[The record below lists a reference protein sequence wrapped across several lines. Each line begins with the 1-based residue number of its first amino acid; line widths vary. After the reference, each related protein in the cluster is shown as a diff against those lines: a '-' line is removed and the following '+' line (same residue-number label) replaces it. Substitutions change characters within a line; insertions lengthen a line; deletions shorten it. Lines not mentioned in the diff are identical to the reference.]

1 MKNPIAKFGNR
12 QDRIDESGL
21 NDPIYIEDLES
32 PDNDPF
38 HENNARPHSW
48 LITTCV
54 AGVAGSFVIGA
65 AVLGLFSE
73 NGPSPARASVHLT
86 ERWQRPT
93 VAAKTDLNG
102 SVAKSGELRAINE
115 VAVAY
120 QVGLNP
126 KQSNSSTIL
135 PQNGAVARDLFGFD
149 PLGSPQTADQPT
161 VLDKTNGNGQL
172 AAISPGN
179 TTTIL
184 KKLPPEPVDETIV
197 LKKGDDL
204 ISRLTGLGVTRE
216 TATQLAHALE
226 PVYPAKLLKAGQK
239 FIVTLDKQQDF
250 FGNFVIYPVELTF
263 SPGPKESISVESN
276 ADGKFFASVNGQ
288 KKRQPS
294 RYAKGRSNQFRIAG
308 RITSSLFAAAVDKG
322 VPEYI
327 TNQVIRAFSHDVD
340 FQRDVKA
347 GAKFE
352 IYFGKPLSG
361 SSKRRNVVHFASLE
375 VRGKMKSLYRF
386 TDSRGKTSYYDA
398 RGRGATKFLMRTP
411 INGARISSGF
421 GMRRHPVLGYSKMHT
436 GVDFAAPRGTPIRAA
451 GSGKIVYRARKGGYG
466 NVVEIKH
473 PNGYLTRYAHMSRFS
488 AGLRVGSRVNQG
500 RVIGY
505 VGSTGR
511 ATGAHLHYEVRI
523 GKRAV
528 NPRRVRIAGK
538 ARLQGKDMALFKRY
552 RRKIVAMMKKSPRV
566 DRLASVVDR

>member
-1 MKNPIAKFGNR
+1 MKNPFAKYRNR
-12 QDRIDESGL
+12 QDHNDESDQA
-21 NDPIYIEDLES
+21 DPIYIEDLES
-32 PDNDPF
+32 ADNDPF
-38 HENNARPHSW
+38 HDNNARPHSW
-48 LITTCV
+48 LVTTCI
-54 AGVAGSFVIGA
+54 AGIAGSFVIGA

-73 NGPSPARASVHLT
+73 NGTSPARASVQLS

-102 SVAKSGELRAINE
+102 SVVKSGELRPFTE

-120 QVGLNP
+120 QTGLNT
-126 KQSNSSTIL
+126 KSDNKSIIL
-135 PQNGAVARDLFGFD
+135 PQNGSVARDLFGFD
-149 PLGSPQTADQPT
+149 PLGSPQADNQPT
-161 VLDKTNGNGQL
+161 VLDKNNTNVRL
-172 AAISPGN
+172 APIAPTN

-204 ISRLTGLGVTRE
+204 ISRLVGLGVARD
-216 TATQLAHALE
+216 TATKLTRALE
-226 PVYPAKLLKAGQK
+226 PIYPSKLLKVGQK

-263 SPGPKESISVESN
+263 SPGPKEDISIESN
-276 ADGKFFASVNGQ
+276 EDGKFFARVNGQ
-288 KKRQPS
+288 KNRKPS
-294 RYAKGRSNQFRIAG
+294 RYAGNRTTRFRVAG
-308 RITSSLFAAAVDKG
+308 RVTSSLFAAAVDKG
-322 VPEYI
+322 VPEYV

-386 TDSRGKTSYYDA
+386 TNSRGKTAYYDPS
-398 RGRGATKFLMRTP
+398 GRGATKFLMRTP
-411 INGARISSGF
+411 VSGARISSGF
-421 GMRRHPVLGYSKMHT
+421 GMRRHPILGYSKMHT

-451 GSGKIVYRARKGGYG
+451 GTGKIVYRARKGGYG

-488 AGLRVGSRVNQG
+488 SGLRVGSRVNQG

-505 VGSTGR
+505 VGATGR
-511 ATGAHLHYEVRI
+511 ATGPHLHYEVRI
-523 GKRAV
+523 GNRAV

-538 ARLQGKDMALFKRY
+538 ARLRGRDLARFKKY
-552 RRKIVAMMKKSPRV
+552 RRKIIAMMKKSPSI
-566 DRLASVVDR
+566 DRLASVVSK

>member
-1 MKNPIAKFGNR
+1 MSNPIADLRNR
-12 QDRIDESGL
+12 QDQNNESEMS
-21 NDPIYIEDLES
+21 DPIYVEDLES
-32 PDNDPF
+32 NDDDPF
-38 HENNARPHSW
+38 HESAERPHNW
-48 LITTCV
+48 LVTTCV
-54 AGVAGSFVIGA
+54 AGLAGSFVIGA

-73 NGPSPARASVHLT
+73 SGPSPARASVPIS

-93 VAAKTDLNG
+93 VAAKSDLNG
-102 SVAKSGELRAINE
+102 SVVKSGELRSFSP
-115 VAVAY
+115 VSVAY

-126 KQSNSSTIL
+126 KNSNNSVVV
-135 PQNGAVARDLFGFD
+135 PQGGSVARDLFGFD
-149 PLGSPQTADQPT
+149 PLGAAQTDNQPT
-161 VLDKTNGNGQL
+161 VLDRSNSNIRLSTVT
-172 AAISPGN
+172 PGN

-184 KKLPPEPVDETIV
+184 KKLPPEPVDETII

-204 ISRLTGLGVTRE
+204 ISRLVKLGVTGE
-216 TATQLAHALE
+216 TAAHLAQALE
-226 PVYPAKLLKAGQK
+226 PVYPSKLFKAGQK
-239 FIVTLDKQQDF
+239 IVVTLDKQQDF

-263 SPGPKESISVESN
+263 SPDAKESISVEAN
-276 ADGKFFASVNGQ
+276 DEGKFFAKVNGQ
-288 KKRQPS
+288 KNAKASQYAGNRNS
-294 RYAKGRSNQFRIAG
+294 RYRIAG

-347 GAKFE
+347 GARFE

-375 VRGKMKSLYRF
+375 VAGKMKSLYRF
-386 TDSRGKTSYYDA
+386 TDSRGKTSYYDS

-411 INGARISSGF
+411 VNGARISSGF
-421 GMRRHPVLGYSKMHT
+421 GMRRHPILGYSKMHT

-473 PNGYLTRYAHMSRFS
+473 PNGYLTRYAHMSRFAS
-488 AGLRVGSRVNQG
+488 GLRVGSQVNQG

-505 VGSTGR
+505 VGSSGR

-523 GKRAV
+523 NNRAV

-538 ARLQGKDMALFKRY
+538 ARLTGTDLARFNKY
-552 RRKIVAMMKKSPRV
+552 RRKIIAMMKKSPRI
-566 DRLASVVDR
+566 DRLASVAGQ